1 MKDLKARSNLVYGGI
16 EKAPNRA
23 FLKAVGLSDS
33 DISKPLVGV
42 ATTWGEMGPCNIHT
56 LALGNVAK
64 EGVRAAGGT
73 PSSSPFP

>member
-33 DISKPLVGV
+33 DIGKPLVGV
-42 ATTWGEMGPCNIHT
+42 ATTWDSYGQ
-56 LALGNVAK
+56 
-64 EGVRAAGGT
+64 
-73 PSSSPFP
+73 